1 MHIHVAI
8 NPNYFTYK
16 ESKKSVNSGFWCR
29 IVLFLCKICFSM
41 ALLVSTVQ
49 RMFITLEYTK
59 KKGPRVFKEQ
69 FSIKITPELKIANF
83 LITIL

>member
-1 MHIHVAI
+1 
-8 NPNYFTYK
+8 
-16 ESKKSVNSGFWCR
+16 
-29 IVLFLCKICFSM
+29 M
-41 ALLVSTVQ
+41 ALLVSTEQ

-59 KKGPRVFKEQ
+59 KEGPRVFKEQ